1 MKLGITSTLSI
12 VGVLAAGA
20 AAFALNSAVL
30 SDSGATATSN
40 VVAGAVTTPDPVTGP
55 GSGSVSA
62 AGEPVTMT
70 STKVS
75 DTSTTYGVGTA
86 GSVIIDTSSGSAVVT
101 DVVPAAGWTAEPAR
115 TDPGGLVK
123 VHFTKGATRLEFSA
137 TMQNGL
143 VKVNTVSESAPPAL
157 GGGTGARSTIPSSIG
172 GDDDDDDHH
181 GDHEDEDHEDEDHE
195 DEDHEDEDDD

>member
-12 VGVLAAGA
+12 AGVLAAGA

-40 VVAGAVTTPDPVTGP
+40 MVAGAVTTPDPAAGTQ
-55 GSGSVSA
+55 SGSVSA
-62 AGEPVTMT
+62 AGDPVAMT

-86 GSVIIDTSSGSAVVT
+86 GSVIIDTSSGSVVVT

-115 TDPGGLVK
+115 TDPDGLVK

-137 TMQNGL
+137 TMQKGL
-143 VKVNTVSESAPPAL
+143 VKVNTISESAPPAL
-157 GGGTGARSTIPSSIG
+157 GGGTGTKPTIPSSIG
-172 GDDDDDDHH
+172 GDDDDDHDDDHH
-181 GDHEDEDHEDEDHE
+181 GDHEDEDEDHD